1 MNDIR
6 SVYAL
11 DGRDVAFCGVRRF
24 WQQRLPPPGNAFIVM
39 NDFFAM
45 IFQKDLRRD

>member
-1 MNDIR
+1 
-6 SVYAL
+6 
-11 DGRDVAFCGVRRF
+11 VAFRGVRRF

-45 IFQKDLRRD
+45 IFSEGFKA